1 MFYRGVRE
9 GEVLWRRVWAGKCES
24 RGGVKGGKGMEKRGC
39 RRDFIILERVFLRG
53 AGEG

>member
-24 RGGVKGGKGMEKRGC
+24 RGGVKGGKGEGDGEKG
-39 RRDFIILERVFLRG
+39 V
-53 AGEG
+53 